1 MELQRLEKKHLQ
13 NKIKRLQDE
22 IYHLTHPT
30 INIEDTTQSQRVIEI
45 LQDADQAMNR
55 FTAKL
60 RKENAKYAKQKQSK
74 G

>member
-22 IYHLTHPT
+22 IYHLTHPK

-45 LQDADQAMNR
+45 LQDADQAMDR

-60 RKENAKYAKQKQSK
+60 RKENAKYAKQKQIK